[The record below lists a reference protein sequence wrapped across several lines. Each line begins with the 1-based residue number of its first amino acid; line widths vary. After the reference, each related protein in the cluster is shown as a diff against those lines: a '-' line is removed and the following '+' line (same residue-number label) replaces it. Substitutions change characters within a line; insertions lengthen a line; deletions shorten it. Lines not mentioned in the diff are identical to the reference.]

1 MVTITPNA
9 GEQLRAV
16 FEQQGGPDAGLR
28 VWVQSACGCGNVGY
42 GMGIDEAATGDSVY
56 ESEGIRV
63 ILDPASASLL
73 AGANIDFVD
82 QGVYGRGFAIRT
94 PDDAPVAGGGGC
106 GCGAR

>member
-1 MVTITPNA
+1 MVTITPTA

-16 FEQQGGPDAGLR
+16 LEQQASEESGLR

-42 GMGIDEAATGDSVY
+42 GMGIDETASGDSVY

-73 AGANIDFVD
+73 AGARIEFVD
-82 QGVYGRGFAIRT
+82 HGLHGRGFAIQT

-106 GCGAR
+106 GCGAH